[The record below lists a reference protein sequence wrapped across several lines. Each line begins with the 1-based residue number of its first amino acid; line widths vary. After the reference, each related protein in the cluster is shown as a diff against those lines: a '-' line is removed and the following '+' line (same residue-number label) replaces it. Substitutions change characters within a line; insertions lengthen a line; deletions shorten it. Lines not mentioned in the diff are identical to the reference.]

1 MTVQVKLKN
10 FEKIIEVLLSMVEKQ
25 FKNLVD
31 IIKKYS
37 DEQQRGITFI
47 EQKEIHDTVTYK
59 EFYNMVLCR
68 LAYLQSCGLHKGDK
82 IILQCSNNKD
92 LALSFWACILG
103 GMIPIPLALAI
114 NEEQIVKLVNVWYRI
129 GDAKILFNAEIMVLL
144 KDKLDAICAK
154 SRIPKESVYMVSFE
168 KEKQT
173 PSSAEQAVIFEPE
186 EDDIAFIQF
195 SSGSTGDPKGV
206 ILSHKNLLTNIED
219 IVDRI
224 KLDRNHRSFSWLPL
238 THDLGIIGFHLT
250 TIYVGL
256 HQTLMSP
263 TLFMKAPVYW
273 LESCSKLKITHTSSP
288 NFGYRHLLAHCDEN
302 EHDWDL
308 SSVEVIFNGAEPIDV
323 DLTQKFL
330 NRMSEY
336 NLNPNSMYTVYGLAE
351 ATLGV
356 TMPDVGTGMQYISVS
371 RNRQKFGKKVELCD
385 DEEANAIKLVSN
397 GFVVNRTQLRIVDDE
412 GNECSDWYLGNIEL
426 KGDSITKGFY
436 NSPEQTEAMIGK
448 DGWLKT
454 GDIGFIVEGDL
465 YINGRKK
472 DMIILNGVNYY
483 SSDIERVCEEYKP
496 GKYIAA
502 AVNNEKF
509 DCEDLAIF
517 VNYENSLE
525 EFVGLMNGLNNYLW
539 LKCGVKAYRVI
550 PIRDIS
556 RTNSG
561 KTQRFVYAERYN
573 NGEFNDIIEE
583 INSIL
588 SNIVRHTVDTTKYE
602 GTTAGIFIGALLDEI
617 GVETVCYED
626 SFSELGLDSVKV
638 ASIVSKIQKS
648 GEKIKISDFYVCSTV
663 SELLE
668 RLENVQSEKLDQAS
682 FEHIKEKTTVID
694 TGRNEIA
701 ITGISLHLPSADDLD
716 DLAAFLRGGLEC
728 VGELSQERKK
738 DILSYLAYIDKADN
752 VKMKSAAYLERIDSF
767 DEEFFKITPTEANL
781 INPVQRMVMQ
791 SAYEAVEDAGYNA
804 DTIKGSSTGVYVGN
818 INIYSHKYK
827 EMILN
832 TQNNDFIDI
841 SVTGNL
847 DSIIPSRISQFL
859 DLKGPCL
866 LIDTAC
872 SSSLVALHEACKA
885 IICGDCDQA
894 IVSSCSI
901 NISPVED
908 GVRIGMESANGQVRT
923 FDSKADGTVTGE
935 GVISFFVKPLKAAI
949 DNGDDVYAII
959 KGSAINHDGTTVG
972 ITAPS
977 ADAQC
982 AVLQKAWTNSN
993 IDPEQIECYEAHG
1006 TATRLGDVIEIEG
1019 LTKAFSKYTSLKQ
1032 FCAIGSIKS
1041 NIGHLYQAAGL
1052 AGVAKSIIQLKNKI
1066 LLPTAN
1072 FEYPNPNISFEDSP
1086 VYVCT
1091 KERKWETKYAQR
1103 TCAVSAF
1110 GFSGTNCHVVMQEN
1124 VEEERKC
1131 SGGPL
1136 VLALSARND
1145 ELFRKTLQKYLAFFS
1160 KCDNKCIDDICYSVD
1175 VFKPVYSERICFVFR
1190 DVEWL
1195 IESIRRCLAENTD
1208 TRLFVQKE
1216 CEEAFNCI
1224 VAAKNFVNGEREDF
1238 AKLFSNSCVR
1248 KIHVPVY
1255 PLSDNRHWIKIPYVR
1270 CNSKVGMYELVWKEN
1285 NAFDAINGK
1294 YVWVCSDKSDHP
1306 GDKILTFNDF
1316 GEIINNDNN
1325 VELLKHSDTFVFMVP
1340 DHESTDSESLFD
1352 GQKQVLNAL
1361 KCLFDILEKYR
1372 KGMDTYVVTVSR
1384 CGQVVFS
1391 EDIRPENSTVHDA
1404 ALCMS
1409 LEYGHIFCRGIDID
1423 ETITVDELIDEA
1435 SKNIREPKIVCL
1447 RDGKRYTGELKPVTE
1462 SNVSCEKKYFNKDK
1476 TYLVTGGT
1484 GALGG
1489 ELVKFM
1495 SDAGCN
1501 VAIIG
1506 RRKREDVIQILND
1519 LGLDN
1524 KRIQYYPCDIV
1535 SKESL
1540 NNVIKKIE
1548 ADFGT
1553 INGVV
1558 HTAGVAAKGLSIS
1571 KSIEE
1576 SAVVLQPKIIG
1587 TFNLLCEFSEK
1598 ELDLFVMY
1606 SSDMTLLGEY
1616 GQGDYVMANSYLD
1629 AVCMKHYFNIK
1640 RMLTI
1645 SLPLISSGIGE
1656 KDNYFNAALEP
1667 IDKFDTISIFINALA
1682 TDKRHIYAGN
1692 PNADYDLKKVDKLFS
1707 IDIKNIVSNGN
1718 VDSQTAKNIEQ
1729 THLDDSKDEIIERVH
1744 SLCSDLLGIEMIGLD
1759 DNLMKMGADSIM
1771 FTKIHES
1778 LNNWYPN
1785 MISISMLWA
1794 NTSIRT
1800 ISECIFE
1807 QIYGKSSE
1815 QSNDFSYAKEA
1826 NDKEE
1831 ILKMIDQM
1839 NSGEKSIDEILS
1851 KL

>member
-1 MTVQVKLKN
+1 MGKEQLN
-10 FEKIIEVLLSMVEKQ
+10 NLIE
-25 FKNLVD
+25 
-31 IIKKYS
+31 IIKNYS
-37 DEQQRGITFI
+37 NEQQRGITFI
-47 EQKEIHDTVTYK
+47 EQKQVYDTVTYK
-59 EFYNMVLCR
+59 EFYQMVLRR
-68 LAYLQSCGLHKGDK
+68 LAYLQSCGLCKGDK

-103 GMIPIPLALAI
+103 GMIPIPLVLAI

-129 GDAKILFNAEIMVLL
+129 GNAKILFNAEIMDIL
-144 KDKLDAICAK
+144 KDKFDALCEK
-154 SRIPKESVYMVSFE
+154 SGIPKECVYTVSFE
-168 KEKQT
+168 KEKQD
-173 PSSAEQAVIFEPE
+173 PLSADKAVIFESKD
-186 EDDIAFIQF
+186 DDIAFIQF

-206 ILSHKNLLTNIED
+206 ILTHKNLLTNIVD
-219 IVDRI
+219 IVDRT
-224 KLDRNHRSFSWLPL
+224 KLDRNHRTLSWLPL

-250 TIYVGL
+250 TFYVGL

-263 TLFMKAPVYW
+263 AIFMKDPVYW
-273 LESCSKLKITHTSSP
+273 LEACSELKITHTSSP
-288 NFGYRHLLAHCDEN
+288 NFGYRHLLAHCDET

-308 SSVEVIFNGAEPIDV
+308 SSIEVIFNGAEQIDV
-323 DLTQKFL
+323 ELTQKFL
-330 NRMSEY
+330 NRMAEY

-356 TMPDVGTGMQYISVS
+356 TMPEVGTGLQYINVS
-371 RNRQKFGKKVELCD
+371 RNRQKFGKKIELC
-385 DEEANAIKLVSN
+385 ENEQVNGIKLVSN
-397 GFVVNRTQLRIVDDE
+397 GFAVNRTQLRIVDDD
-412 GNECSDWYLGNIEL
+412 GNVLSDWYLGNIEL
-426 KGDSITKGFY
+426 RGDSITKGFY
-436 NSPEQTEAMIGK
+436 NSPEKTETTIGK

-454 GDIGFIVEGDL
+454 GDIGFVVDGNL

-502 AVNNEKF
+502 AVYNEKF

-525 EFVGLMNGLNNYLW
+525 EFVGLMNGINNYLW

-550 PIRDIS
+550 PITDVS

-561 KTQRFVYAERYN
+561 KTQRFVYAERYR
-573 NGEFNDIIEE
+573 NGDFNDVIEK
-583 INSIL
+583 INSI
-588 SNIVRHTVDTTKYE
+588 SANIVRHTVDVVEYK
-602 GTTAGIFIGALLDEI
+602 GTTAGIFIEALLDEI
-617 GVETVCYED
+617 GIESVCYED

-638 ASIVSKIQKS
+638 ASIASKIQKS
-648 GEKIKISDFYVCSTV
+648 GKNINIGDFYVCSTV
-663 SELLE
+663 AELLE
-668 RLENVQSEKLDQAS
+668 RLEKVQSEKSDQAP
-682 FEHIKEKTTVID
+682 FEYIVKKSTVSNM
-694 TGRNEIA
+694 GENEIA
-701 ITGISLHLPSADDLD
+701 ITGISLHLPSADNLD
-716 DLAAFLRGGLEC
+716 DLAAILSGGLEC

-738 DILSYLAYIDKADN
+738 DILSYLAYMDKADN
-752 VKMKSAAYLERIDSF
+752 VKMKIAAYLERIDSF
-767 DEEFFKITPTEANL
+767 DEEFFRITPTEANL
-781 INPVQRMVMQ
+781 MNPVQRMVMQ
-791 SAYEAVEDAGYNA
+791 SAYEAIEDAGYNF
-804 DTIKGSSTGVYVGN
+804 DTIKGSYTGVYVGN
-818 INIYSHKYK
+818 INIDSHKYK
-827 EMILN
+827 EMILD
-832 TQNNDFIDI
+832 TQDTDLIDI

-847 DSIIPSRISQFL
+847 DSIIPSRISQYL

-894 IVSSCSI
+894 IISSCSI
-901 NISPVED
+901 NIFPIED
-908 GVRIGMESANGQVRT
+908 GVHIGMESDSGQVRT

-935 GVISFFVKPLKAAI
+935 GVISIFVKPLKAAI
-949 DNGDDVYAII
+949 DAGDDIYAII
-959 KGSAINHDGTTVG
+959 KGSAINHDGNTLG
-972 ITAPS
+972 ITAPN
-977 ADAQC
+977 ADSQC
-982 AVLQKAWTNSN
+982 AVLQKAWANSN

-1006 TATRLGDVIEIEG
+1006 TATRLGDVIEMEG

-1052 AGVAKSIIQLKNKI
+1052 AGVAKLIIQLKNKT

-1072 FEYPNPNISFEDSP
+1072 FEYPNSNINFEDSP
-1086 VYVCT
+1086 VYICT
-1091 KERKWETKYAQR
+1091 KERKWETKYAKR

-1124 VEEERKC
+1124 VEEERKF

-1145 ELFRKTLQKYLAFFS
+1145 ELFRKTLQRYLAFFS
-1160 KCDNKCIDDICYSVD
+1160 KCDKKCIDDICYSVD

-1195 IESIRRCLAENTD
+1195 LESIRRCLAENTD

-1216 CEEAFNCI
+1216 CEDAYNCI
-1224 VAAKNFVNGEREDF
+1224 VAAKNFVNGENENF
-1238 AKLFSNSCVR
+1238 AKLFSNSDVR

-1255 PLSDNRHWIKIPYVR
+1255 PLSDNRHWIKIPYVHR
-1270 CNSKVGMYELVWKEN
+1270 NRKVGMYELTWKEN
-1285 NAFDAINGK
+1285 NAFDAINGN

-1316 GEIINNDNN
+1316 GEIIDNDNN
-1325 VELLKHSDTFVFMVP
+1325 IELLKHSDTFVFMVP
-1340 DHESTDSESLFD
+1340 DHDSTDSESLFD
-1352 GQKQVLNAL
+1352 GQKQILNAL

-1391 EDIRPENSTVHDA
+1391 EDIRPENSTVHGV

-1409 LEYGHIFCRGIDID
+1409 LEYSRIFCRGLDID
-1423 ETITVDELIDEA
+1423 DNVTIDALINEA
-1435 SKNIREPKIVCL
+1435 SRNINEPKTVCL
-1447 RDGKRYTGELKPVTE
+1447 RDGKRYTGELRPITE
-1462 SNVSCEKKYFNKDK
+1462 NKAFYNEKYFNKNK

-1489 ELVKFM
+1489 ELVRFM
-1495 SDAGCN
+1495 SDEGCN

-1506 RRKREDVIQILND
+1506 RRKKENVLYILND
-1519 LGLDN
+1519 LGLDQN
-1524 KRIQYYPCDIV
+1524 RVAYYSCDIA
-1535 SKESL
+1535 SQDSL
-1540 NNVIKKIE
+1540 NSVVKMIE

-1576 SAVVLQPKIIG
+1576 SAAVLQPKIQG
-1587 TFNLLCEFSEK
+1587 TYNLLHEFNGK
-1598 ELDLFVMY
+1598 ELDFFVMY

-1629 AVCMKHYFNIK
+1629 AVCMKRYPNIN

-1645 SLPLISSGIGE
+1645 NLPLISGGIGE
-1656 KDNYFNAALEP
+1656 RNKYSNAALEP

-1692 PNADYDLKKVDKLFS
+1692 PNKDYDLKNVDKLFS
-1707 IDIKNIVSNGN
+1707 IDIKNIISNGN
-1718 VDSQTAKNIEQ
+1718 FDSQVNEYTEQ
-1729 THLDDSKDEIIERVH
+1729 TYLDDSQDEIIDRIR
-1744 SLCSDLLGIEMIGLD
+1744 SLCSNLLGIEMIDID
-1759 DNLMKMGADSIM
+1759 DNLMEKGADSIM
-1771 FTKIHES
+1771 FTKIHEGI
-1778 LNNWYPN
+1778 NNWYPN
-1785 MISISMLWA
+1785 IISIPMLLA

-1807 QIYGKSSE
+1807 QIHGKSSE
-1815 QSNDFSYAKEA
+1815 YDNNFTSVNAS

-1831 ILKMIDQM
+1831 LLKMIDQVS
-1839 NSGEKSIDEILS
+1839 SGEKSIDDILS